1 MFQNI
6 FEELKTDKK
15 WRMQMSAKSQLQRGQ
30 DAELPLTKLLR
41 FMGWVYL
48 GLIICV
54 VAYMGF
60 QSLSPGVSFKETL
73 TYEMLLILFMFAGG
87 SGLSFGVGVEIR
99 TNPEKKKDLFR
110 SYMIAIVLLSIVDI
124 LVMAAYQW

>member
-1 MFQNI
+1 
-6 FEELKTDKK
+6 
-15 WRMQMSAKSQLQRGQ
+15 MSAKSQLQRGQ
-30 DAELPLTKLLR
+30 DTELPLTKLLR

-54 VAYMGF
+54 VASMGLR
-60 QSLSPGVSFKETL
+60 SLSPGVSFKDTLSIETVI
-73 TYEMLLILFMFAGG
+73 LLFIFAGV

-99 TNPEKKKDLFR
+99 TNPEKKKELFR
-110 SYMIAIVLLSIVDI
+110 SYMTAIILLSIIEI